1 MKSISLRI
9 DESILS
15 QTDHLS
21 EYVKS
26 TRNNYINEAIAYYNK
41 IQGQRLLAE
50 KLRKESLLVRN
61 DSMQV
66 LSEFEQLWD
75 NYEAV

>member
-66 LSEFEQLWD
+66 LSEFEQLRD